1 MNKFGFTLLEEKA
14 LPEIGGALQ
23 QWEHNKTGA
32 KLAWLQ
38 RPDDNKTFGI
48 AFTTLP
54 EDSTGVFH
62 ILEHSVLCG
71 SDRYPVKE
79 PFVELLKNSMN
90 TFLNAMTF
98 QDKTFYP
105 VSSRNEKDFL
115 NLMRVYLDAVFHPLI
130 YSKPE
135 IFYQE
140 GWHYEFDE
148 AGDPGYKGVVFNE
161 MKGAYASADQH
172 LQNTMNAM
180 LFPDNCYRFSSG
192 GDPAV
197 IPELTYEGFLDA
209 HRRFYSPSNS
219 FIFLDG
225 DLDID
230 LVLSIL
236 DGEYLSGF
244 EKGERIVPPA
254 MQAPVSAGVQHIT
267 YELGAEEPLENRYR
281 TGWGSVIC
289 DFADKETLIAMQV
302 LAEVLCG
309 SNQAPLSRC
318 ILEKGLAEN
327 VSMQVVDGVLQPWVL
342 LDVQNFTKENLSLV
356 EETIRAELC
365 RLAEGLDR
373 EQLIAQMANLEFKLR
388 EADFGNM
395 PRGLVFGIRALE
407 SWLYGGDP
415 AAHMVIGDVF
425 ENLREKVTQG
435 YFEDLLRRMLLENKH
450 SGQIVME
457 PSHSLGQERREEEQM
472 RLNIAATT
480 WNEAEKQLLQERCER
495 IQAWQASEDSPEH
508 LATLPRLELSD
519 ISPDPENSPT
529 EVVAVNGLP
538 VLLHKVS
545 CGGIV
550 YASLYFD
557 IADRSAE
564 ELSLVGL
571 MAGLL
576 GDLATE
582 SSTAQQLMN
591 RRQLLCG
598 DFQCSVRNFAKLNAP
613 MECQRKLCVSFSTL
627 EKNLEKA
634 LELVVEIITATKF
647 DAEANVLDIL
657 RQWKTGLMQQ
667 IIMNGSSVAAGRISA
682 QVSVAGVADEC
693 IGGFTFYN
701 WLKNT
706 EENWNWAA
714 LQAALEHASKDI
726 FCKNRLTLSITG
738 TDETAAERI
747 CNILAEALSAGELGA
762 PATIQPWAKRRE
774 GIAIPADIAFAVKG
788 GSLLDAGGSFNGRVP
803 LARRIIG
810 LAYLWNTI
818 RVQGGAYGAGL
829 LARPTGLACCYSYR
843 DPNAARSLEQYE
855 GSADFLR
862 QLCQAGTDLTGFII
876 GAVSDDSP
884 LLTPRMMGSVADS
897 RYFSG
902 ISYEVLKENRKALLS
917 CTAHDL
923 IEEAN
928 RLEKVLKDGGVC
940 VIGSQVQLDACKLDE
955 ILSL

>member
-1 MNKFGFTLLEEKA
+1 MKKFGFTLLEEKA
-14 LPEIGGALQ
+14 LPEIGGTLQ
-23 QWEHNKTGA
+23 QWEHEKTGA

-148 AGDPGYKGVVFNE
+148 NGKPSYKGVVFNE

-172 LQNTMNAM
+172 LQEGMNAM

-192 GDPAV
+192 GDPTV

-225 DLDID
+225 DMDID

-236 DGEYLSGF
+236 DTEYLNGF
-244 EKGERIVPPA
+244 EKGERIAPPA
-254 MQAPVSAGVQHIT
+254 MQAPLQAGVQHIT
-267 YELGAEEPLENRYR
+267 YELGAEEPLENRWR
-281 TGWGSVIC
+281 TGWGNVIC
-289 DFADKETLIAMQV
+289 DYADKETILAMQV
-302 LAEVLCG
+302 LSRVLCG

-342 LDVQNFTKENLSLV
+342 LDVQNFTKENLPVV
-356 EETIRAELC
+356 EETIRTTLC

-373 EQLIAQMANLEFKLR
+373 EQLVAQMANLEFKLR
-388 EADFGNM
+388 EADFGGM

-425 ENLREKVTQG
+425 DRLREKLEQG
-435 YFEDLLRRMLLENKH
+435 YFEDLLRRMLMKNKH
-450 SGQIVME
+450 SAQIVME
-457 PSHSLGQERREEEQM
+457 PSHSLGQERREAEQL
-472 RLNIAATT
+472 RLDIAATT
-480 WNEAEKQLLQERCER
+480 WTEEEKQVLQERCQR
-495 IQAWQASEDSPEH
+495 IQAWQASEDSPEQ

-519 ISPDPENSPT
+519 ISPDPENIPT
-529 EVVAVNGLP
+529 KVVEVLGLP

-550 YASLYFD
+550 YANLYFD
-557 IADRSAE
+557 IDDRTE
-564 ELSLVGL
+564 DQLSLVSL

-582 SSTAQQLMN
+582 GSTAQLLMN

-598 DFQCSVRNFAKLNAP
+598 NLQCSARSFGKLNAP
-613 MECQRKLCVSFSTL
+613 LECQRKLCVSFSTL
-627 EKNLEKA
+627 ESNLEKA

-647 DAEANVLDIL
+647 DEEANVLDIL

-667 IIMNGSSVAAGRISA
+667 IIMGGSSVAAGRISA
-682 QVSVAGVADEC
+682 QMSAAGVADEC
-693 IGGFTFYN
+693 IGGFAFYN
-701 WLKNT
+701 WLKKT
-706 EENWNWAA
+706 EENWDWAA
-714 LQAALEHASKDI
+714 LRTALESAYMEV
-726 FCKNRLTLSITG
+726 FCKNRLTVSITG
-738 TDETAAERI
+738 TAENAADVM
-747 CNILAEALSAGELGA
+747 AEGLVKALPAGSLGA
-762 PATIQPWAKRRE
+762 PVALKPWGKRRE
-774 GIAIPADIAFAVKG
+774 GIAIPADISFAVKG

-803 LARRIIG
+803 LASRIIG

-829 LARPTGLACCYSYR
+829 IARPSGLACCYSYR

-884 LLTPRMMGSVADS
+884 LLTPRMMGSVGDS
-897 RYFSG
+897 RYFSV
-902 ISYEVLKENRKALLS
+902 ISYDVLKENRKALLS
-917 CTAHDL
+917 CTA
-923 IEEAN
+923 EELMQEAD
-928 RLEKVLKDGGVC
+928 RLEKVLKEGGVC
-940 VIGSQVQLDACKLDE
+940 VIGSQVQLENCQLEE